1 MAYIH
6 TTVARKQLLL
16 TDHRRT
22 FDDLCTWIDQ
32 HLDEPLGWQE
42 LMSQSGLD
50 HLTLKAL
57 FHKFES
63 RTPMTWIRQRR
74 EARLAPAL
82 PVPPTTRPSRLGTQ
96 RLLRE
101 PVPT

>member
-6 TTVARKQLLL
+6 TTVVRRQQPLS
-16 TDHRRT
+16 DHRHT
-22 FDDLCTWIDQ
+22 FDELCAWIEQ

-42 LMSQSGLD
+42 LMRHSGLD

-57 FHKFES
+57 FHKFQS

-74 EARLAPAL
+74 EARQPTLPAPASNL
-82 PVPPTTRPSRLGTQ
+82 SRPRVLAQRVPAHH
-96 RLLRE
+96 
-101 PVPT
+101 